1 MREGQKVTEENLN
14 SVMEF
19 DHVIRVH
26 ADGTVTDSPERVY
39 FDEAVRS
46 YLVNPETW
54 EWEDEINLPEG
65 WSLLSGFTG
74 QYSYNGPVMHPS
86 EYIGGGIARYILE
99 TPGDYVALVM
109 ESDCGYTQE
118 FCSEESGCDCEPAGW
133 VVATKPAE

>member
-1 MREGQKVTEENLN
+1 MADSFVTVDNLN
-14 SVMEF
+14 EVMDF
-19 DHVIRVH
+19 YHVIRVA
-26 ADGTVTDSPERVY
+26 ADGTVTEPEGTPY

-46 YLVNPETW
+46 VLVNADTW

-65 WSLLSGFTG
+65 WTLLSGFTG
-74 QYSYNGPVMHPS
+74 QYSYNGPVMHVS
-86 EYIGGGIARYILE
+86 EYIGGGLARYILE
-99 TPGDYVALVM
+99 TPGDYVALPM

>member
-1 MREGQKVTEENLN
+1 MADSFVTVDNLN
-14 SVMEF
+14 DVMEF
-19 DHVIRVH
+19 DHVIRVA

-39 FDEAVRS
+39 FDGAVQS
-46 YLVNPETW
+46 VLVNPETW

-65 WSLLSGFTG
+65 WTLLSGFTG

-118 FCSEESGCDCEPAGW
+118 FCDPEVGCDCEPAGW